1 MNLRCSGCWTKALS
15 KQMKALDRCEPRAL
29 LVYFA
34 CMTGISM
41 FFMHPVIVALSLL
54 GALSLFAVRNG
65 TRGMTSHALYLGLFA
80 VMALINPLIHHNG
93 VTVLFV
99 LNNNPVTLEALLYG
113 VNASAMILAVLYWFR
128 SFSQIMTSDKLMH
141 IFGRVSP
148 RIALII
154 SMALRY
160 VPRFTVQAK
169 RINAAQ
175 KALGLYREENAIDGV
190 RGGLRVFSILV
201 TWALENGIT
210 TADSMAARGYGTGR
224 RTYYGRY
231 RMEAKDWA
239 LIAVSLLLL
248 AGVLVLRK
256 SAAYGFYPAL
266 NAIDTGAQ
274 SLILYVICGLLA
286 FLPTW
291 IELGDEFKWH
301 CLKSRL

>member
-1 MNLRCSGCWTKALS
+1 
-15 KQMKALDRCEPRAL
+15 
-29 LVYFA
+29 
-34 CMTGISM
+34 M
-41 FFMHPVIVALSLL
+41 FFMHPVIAALSLL

-65 TRGMTSHALYLGLFA
+65 ARGMASHAVYLGLFA
-80 VMALINPLIHHNG
+80 AMAIVNPLVHHNG

-99 LNNNPVTLEALLYG
+99 LNDNPVTLEALLYG
-113 VNASAMILAVLYWFR
+113 VNASAMILAVIYWFR

-160 VPRFTVQAK
+160 VPRFSAQAK
-169 RINAAQ
+169 RINATQ
-175 KALGLYREENAIDGV
+175 KALGLYREDNAIDGA

-201 TWALENGIT
+201 TWALENGII

-239 LIAVSLLLL
+239 LIALSLLLL
-248 AGVLVLRK
+248 AGVLLLRK

-266 NAIDTGAQ
+266 DAIDTGAE
-274 SLILYVICGLLA
+274 SLTMYALFALLA
-286 FLPTW
+286 FAPTW
-291 IELGDEFKWH
+291 IELGEDIKWR